1 MPCTSAAGGSTPE
14 VSQIAGRAVVTGKT
28 GTGQKVPDVA
38 YAQIAINRHIGQIL
52 DGA

>member
-14 VSQIAGRAVVTGKT
+14 VSQVAGRAVVTGKT

-38 YAQIAINRHIGQIL
+38 YAQIAMNRHIESIL